1 MNFKPKSFLS
11 KLIIPTM
18 AGLVILLTSCSEPE
32 RPPLSKEERDKRGR
46 EAAEMLIG
54 SLADSQ
60 SDVQWIA
67 VENLVMIGEPAMV
80 PLLRAIKDP
89 NPYIRRRAAEALGRI
104 RDERAILPLIEALSD
119 DVSQVRMS
127 AAFGLA
133 LLKDERAIEPL
144 LKMVASDQSNV
155 ATMAAMSLIE
165 ITGENFGTDK
175 DKWAQ
180 WHADKKATNT
190 K

>member
-1 MNFKPKSFLS
+1 MNFKSKTFLS
-11 KLIIPTM
+11 KLMIPTL
-18 AGLVILLTSCSEPE
+18 ACLALILTSCTEPE
-32 RPPLSKEERDKRGR
+32 RPQLSKEERDRRGR

-54 SLADSQ
+54 SLADAQ

-67 VENLVMIGEPAMV
+67 VENLVMIGEPALE

-89 NPYIRRRAAEALGRI
+89 NPFIRRRAAEALGRL
-104 RDERAILPLIEALSD
+104 RDERAILPLINALSD
-119 DVSQVRMS
+119 PVSQVRMS
-127 AAFGLA
+127 SAFGLA

-144 LKMVASDQSNV
+144 LVMVASDQSNV

-180 WHADKKATNT
+180 WYANKKATN
-190 K
+190 KK